1 MSMTVTQTKRLELIP
16 VEQMHLS
23 IDGGVLDAVIE
34 IGQQREK
41 ILVAMREALVRGDD
55 DEALERARE
64 LTGLPSK
71 RPSNSRS

>member
-1 MSMTVTQTKRLELIP
+1 
-16 VEQMHLS
+16 MHLS
-23 IDGGVLDAVIE
+23 VDGGVLDAVIE

-71 RPSNSRS
+71 RRTNSRS

>member
-1 MSMTVTQTKRLELIP
+1 
-16 VEQMHLS
+16 MHLS
-23 IDGGVLDAVIE
+23 VDGGVLDALIE
-34 IGQQREK
+34 IGHQREK

-71 RPSNSRS
+71 RRTNSRS